1 MPVSRAFYRAI
12 ADLLDTGKSGVLMT
26 VLFENKGSLETYK
39 ALLNDGRLVLEDETQ
54 RAFWKQVAAA
64 RPEGALPRM
73 VEVGGVRV
81 FFEQVSPHQRLVIC
95 GGGHIAKPLAE
106 IGALLDFD
114 VTVID
119 DRPGFASRERF
130 PTAREVV
137 CAPFEE
143 ALDALDMSDEMYYV
157 IITNGHLHDREC
169 LQKVLDHGRFAY
181 CGMIG
186 SRKKVSVVMEQMERS
201 GYTKQLLDR
210 VYAPIG
216 LRIGAQ
222 TPAEIAVCIAA
233 QLIQVRSG
241 RAGDGFDRA
250 ALNELARGVP
260 MMLATVVSKRGS
272 APRAVGAKLLTDGE
286 RLFGTIGGGAGEAQ
300 MMALAREV
308 LTAGAPRLVE
318 CDMTNQDAGKA
329 GMVCGG
335 ITTVLLEPIL

>member
-1 MPVSRAFYRAI
+1 MRRAFYRAI
-12 ADLLDTGKSGVLMT
+12 ANLLDLGKSGILMT
-26 VLFENKGSLETYK
+26 ALIEKDGCLETYK
-39 ALLNDGRLVLEDETQ
+39 ALLDDGCLTLEDEVW
-54 RAFWKQVAAA
+54 RPFWEQAAA
-64 RPEGALPRM
+64 ALPQGALPCM
-73 VEVGGVRV
+73 ADVDGVCV
-81 FFEQVSPHQRLVIC
+81 FFEQVSPHQQLVIC

-119 DRPGFASRERF
+119 DRPEFANRERF

-137 CAPFEE
+137 CAPFEQ
-143 ALDALDMSDEMYYV
+143 ALDAMERSDEMYYV
-157 IITNGHLHDREC
+157 IVTNGHLHDRGC
-169 LQKVLDHGRFAY
+169 LQRVLDHGRFAY

-201 GYTKQLLDR
+201 GYARELLDR

-250 ALNELARGVP
+250 ALDALAQGVP

-300 MMALAREV
+300 VMALTREV
-308 LTAGAPRLVE
+308 LDSGAARLVE
-318 CDMTNQDAGKA
+318 CDLTNQDAGKA

-335 ITTVLLEPIL
+335 VTTVLLEPIQ